1 MHTERQT
8 TQHIRYGLTPLPFS
22 RNVVY
27 TGGHKGSGVR
37 EGVRGQS
44 LFLDIPDI
52 LLRFRYS
59 PGWCV

>member
-1 MHTERQT
+1 MMHTERQT

-37 EGVRGQS
+37 ACFLTFLTFFCASVTHPDGAFEGT
-44 LFLDIPDI
+44 
-52 LLRFRYS
+52 
-59 PGWCV
+59 